1 MSLTSLS
8 PYSATNDYP
17 PHSTWFYWLTQSFQ
31 LCSQKISK
39 SLSAPSFCHM
49 HQVNKDR
56 SGFKPPQILGTL
68 LHVQV
73 YFLTG
78 KVRTSLTFYVHRWSS
93 RHSICEFCRPYSQW
107 LLYTFNTHLKP
118 PILSS
123 LIPQEVTFLSMF
135 LKKWLPPNTSIL
147 FKLVTTQIL
156 KTTAWQMLYVLEQKM
171 ATHSSILTGKFHGQ
185 RSLAGCSPWGLKESD
200 MGMHVC
206 SKQMYCLSGKKIP
219 I

>member
-1 MSLTSLS
+1 MYIDGVADTISASSAGLS
-8 PYSATNDYP
+8 PYHPLNQLHHFP
-17 PHSTWFYWLTQSFQ
+17 P
-31 LCSQKISK
+31 I
-39 SLSAPSFCHM
+39 P
-49 HQVNKDR
+49 N
-56 SGFKPPQILGTL
+56 
-68 LHVQV
+68 
-73 YFLTG
+73 
-78 KVRTSLTFYVHRWSS
+78 
-93 RHSICEFCRPYSQW
+93 SQW